1 MTAQNWIDALGLMPH
16 PEGGYF
22 KETYRSEAF
31 ATNVGGEPR
40 HLATSIYFLL
50 RGEEISHFHRLT
62 SDEIWYY
69 HAGDSLTLHLI
80 DNDGVAS
87 ELVLGSNFN
96 CGEQLQIVI
105 PSGCLFGAYCNNNE
119 GFTLVSCVVAPGFD
133 FRDFEMPSQNQ
144 LLLDYPQHEALIKRL
159 GMA

>member
-1 MTAQNWIDALGLMPH
+1 MLAQDWINALGLMPH

-22 KETYRSEAF
+22 KETYRSENLTAVGNE
-31 ATNVGGEPR
+31 TRNV
-40 HLATSIYFLL
+40 ATSIYFLL
-50 RGEEISHFHRLT
+50 KGDEISHFHRLT

-80 DNDGVAS
+80 DNDGIAS
-87 ELVLGSNFN
+87 RLVLGPDFHG
-96 CGEQLQIVI
+96 GEQLQIVI
-105 PSGCLFGAYCNNNE
+105 PAGCLFGAYCNNSE

-144 LLLDYPQHEALIKRL
+144 LLLDFPQHEALIKRL